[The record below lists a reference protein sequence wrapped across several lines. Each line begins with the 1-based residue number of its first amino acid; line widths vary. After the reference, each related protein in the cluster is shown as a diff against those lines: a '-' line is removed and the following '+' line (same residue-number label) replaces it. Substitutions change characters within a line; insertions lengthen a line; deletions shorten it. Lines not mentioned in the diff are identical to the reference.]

1 MARSRK
7 SSETARRTA
16 RRRRVIPRLISICRA
31 VDNDEAVRAF
41 GHSLNSARGLIRP
54 TSSRMTRIHCARDD
68 EQTTLWAAQSRL
80 IAADAPRRSSR
91 TIYEGPLIRMNE
103 RARAARTGRRC
114 NAHPKARDK
123 IPVVFTRRKF
133 RRKRK
138 RISRKRALQKHES
151 MTAAPR
157 SFNYLDI
164 ARAPKIR
171 CTHLY
176 LFVRMIDAPRI

>member
-16 RRRRVIPRLISICRA
+16 SKRRRRVIPRLISICRA

-41 GHSLNSARGLIRP
+41 GHPLNSARGLIRP

-80 IAADAPRRSSR
+80 IAADAPCRSSR
-91 TIYEGPLIRMNE
+91 TIYEGPLIRMNG

-114 NAHPKARDK
+114 NAHSKPEARDK

-133 RRKRK
+133 HRKRK
-138 RISRKRALQKHES
+138 RGSAHCRNR
-151 MTAAPR
+151 TA
-157 SFNYLDI
+157 
-164 ARAPKIR
+164 
-171 CTHLY
+171 
-176 LFVRMIDAPRI
+176 